1 MKKLHFY
8 LLVIYIISLGIS
20 FLGYLVDSDESKN
33 AFVYEM
39 FEVFMMSLLV
49 FGFLMI
55 SFSALYFLFRV
66 FKSISSSEQ
75 LVD

>member
-8 LLVIYIISLGIS
+8 FLIIYTISLGIS
-20 FLGYLVDSDESKN
+20 FLGYIIDSDESEN

>member
-1 MKKLHFY
+1 MKKFPFY
-8 LLVIYIISLGIS
+8 FLIIYTISLGIS
-20 FLGYLVDSDESKN
+20 FLGYIIDSDESEN
-33 AFVYEM
+33 VFVYEM

-66 FKSISSSEQ
+66 FKSISSKEQ

>member
-8 LLVIYIISLGIS
+8 LLVIYIISLSIS
-20 FLGYLVDSDESKN
+20 FLGYIVDAEESKN

-49 FGFLMI
+49 FGFLLI
-55 SFSALYFLFRV
+55 SFFALYFLFRV

>member
-1 MKKLHFY
+1 MKKLPFY

-20 FLGYLVDSDESKN
+20 FFGYLVDSDESKN

-55 SFSALYFLFRV
+55 SFFALYLLFRV
-66 FKSISSSEQ
+66 FKSISSKEQ

>member
-1 MKKLHFY
+1 MKKLPFY

-20 FLGYLVDSDESKN
+20 FFGYLVDNEESKN

-75 LVD
+75 LID

>member
-1 MKKLHFY
+1 MKKLPFY

-20 FLGYLVDSDESKN
+20 FFGYLVDSDESKN

-66 FKSISSSEQ
+66 FKSISSKEQ

>member
-1 MKKLHFY
+1 MKKLLFY
-8 LLVIYIISLGIS
+8 LLVIYIISLSIS

-66 FKSISSSEQ
+66 FKSISSKEQ

>member
-20 FLGYLVDSDESKN
+20 FFGYLVDSDESEN

-55 SFSALYFLFRV
+55 SFFALYLLFRV
-66 FKSISSSEQ
+66 FKSISSKEQ

>member
-1 MKKLHFY
+1 MKKLPFY

-20 FLGYLVDSDESKN
+20 FFGYLVDSDESNN

-55 SFSALYFLFRV
+55 SFFALYLLFRV
-66 FKSISSSEQ
+66 FKSISSKEQ

>member
-75 LVD
+75 LID

>member
-66 FKSISSSEQ
+66 FKSISSKEQ

>member
-1 MKKLHFY
+1 MKKLPIY
-8 LLVIYIISLGIS
+8 LLVIYIISLSIS
-20 FLGYLVDSDESKN
+20 FLGYIVDSDESKN

-66 FKSISSSEQ
+66 FKSISSKEQ

>member
-1 MKKLHFY
+1 MKKFPFY
-8 LLVIYIISLGIS
+8 FLIIYTISLGIS
-20 FLGYLVDSDESKN
+20 FLGYIIDSDESKN

-75 LVD
+75 LID